1 MNSHD
6 KTHRRAAIVDVGVFL
21 PEKVGNDAWPEAVVA
36 AWRAAQQPPSPAF
49 LASLPDTAGTKATL
63 RAVQEIGRDVFAG
76 CIERPV
82 MPAAMTTS
90 EMEVQ
95 AARDALARAR
105 VAPGEI
111 DLLLHQSTAI
121 DVVLPSNGYIVH
133 EALGLPGRCGV
144 FTVDAENDSFL
155 AQLAFAHAHIQAGM
169 ATTVL
174 LIQSSQRTRL
184 MDPRKRH
191 SVLFG
196 DGATAVVVRAV
207 DSDAP
212 DKPSARGVLGVVH
225 HTDAGA
231 RHAYAVRSR
240 DQARWHD
247 GKVELIVDDEARMQR
262 HFLGIVDRAQ
272 RGLLDVFAVCG
283 VDADAIDVYFCHQPN
298 LWFRR
303 VSQEVT
309 GMTRARA
316 FDTFAHT
323 GSVGACNLPL
333 SIRQGLDEGG
343 LEEGAL
349 LAFFSGGAGVTTSSA
364 LVRWGA

>member
-1 MNSHD
+1 MSSS
-6 KTHRRAAIVDVGVFL
+6 KESPRRAAIVDVGVFL
-21 PEKVGNDAWPEAVVA
+21 PPKVGNDVWPAAVVA

-49 LASLPDTAGTKATL
+49 LASLPDTPGTKATL
-63 RAVQEIGRDVFAG
+63 RALQEIGPDVFAG
-76 CIERPV
+76 CVERPV

-90 EMEVQ
+90 EMEVH
-95 AARDALARAR
+95 AAKDALARTR
-105 VAPGEI
+105 IAPDAI
-111 DLLLHQSTAI
+111 DLLLHQSTAS
-121 DVVLPSNGYIVH
+121 DVVLPSNGYVVH

-169 ATTVL
+169 ASTVL
-174 LIQSSQRTRL
+174 LVQSSQRTRL

-207 DSDAP
+207 DNDDSDP
-212 DKPSARGVLGVVH
+212 QRARGVLGVVH
-225 HTDAGA
+225 HTDSGA
-231 RHAYAVRSR
+231 RHAYEVRAR
-240 DQARWHD
+240 DHARWHD

-272 RGLLDVFAVCG
+272 RGLVDLFAVCG
-283 VDADAIDVYFCHQPN
+283 VDADAIDAYFCHQPN

-333 SIRQGLDEGG
+333 SIRQGLDAGG
-343 LEEGAL
+343 LDDGAL
-349 LAFFSGGAGVTTSSA
+349 VAFFSGGAGVTTSSA